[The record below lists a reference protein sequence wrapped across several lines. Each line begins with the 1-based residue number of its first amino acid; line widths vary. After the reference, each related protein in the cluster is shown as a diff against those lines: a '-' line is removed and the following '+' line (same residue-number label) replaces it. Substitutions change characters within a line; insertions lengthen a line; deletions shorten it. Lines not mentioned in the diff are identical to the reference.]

1 MEYWEYLKYLYF
13 SCASST
19 FTFAVAPFLWLG
31 SLFVARI
38 KRPQIIKTV
47 LFLLMYGYFFI
58 HAVNCFLKKSE
69 AIILEVIW
77 GLSAFTAP
85 ILWIILFAWSIGEFV
100 WGIRKKVKS
109 EKAQKLKED
118 FIARTVLQI
127 VLLAIIVFGWWEFLK
142 QFLRGL
148 A

>member
-1 MEYWEYLKYLYF
+1 MEYWENLKYLYF
-13 SCASST
+13 SDASST

-38 KRPQIIKTV
+38 KRPQIIQTV

-58 HAVNCFLKKSE
+58 HAVICLLKSDV
-69 AIILEVIW
+69 IILKLFF
-77 GLSAFTAP
+77 GLSLFTAP
-85 ILWIILFAWSIGEFV
+85 ILWIILFAWSIGDFV

-109 EKAQKLKED
+109 EKAQNLKED

-127 VLLAIIVFGWWEFLK
+127 VLLAIIMFGWWGFVK
-142 QFLRGL
+142 QLLRGL

>member
-1 MEYWEYLKYLYF
+1 MEYWENLKYLYF
-13 SCASST
+13 SDASST

-38 KRPQIIKTV
+38 NRPQIIQTV

-58 HAVNCFLKKSE
+58 HAVICLLKSDV
-69 AIILEVIW
+69 IILKLFL
-77 GLSAFTAP
+77 GLSLFTAP
-85 ILWIILFAWSIGEFV
+85 ILWIILFAWSIGDFV

-127 VLLAIIVFGWWEFLK
+127 VLLAIIMFGWWEFVK
-142 QFLRGL
+142 QLLRGL

>member
-13 SCASST
+13 SDASSA

-38 KRPQIIKTV
+38 KRPQIIQTV

-58 HAVNCFLKKSE
+58 HAVICLLKSDV
-69 AIILEVIW
+69 IILKLFF
-77 GLSAFTAP
+77 GLSLFTAP
-85 ILWIILFAWSIGEFV
+85 ILWIILFAWSIGDFV

-109 EKAQKLKED
+109 EKAQNLKED

-127 VLLAIIVFGWWEFLK
+127 VLLAIIMFGWWGFVK
-142 QFLRGL
+142 QLLRGL

>member
-13 SCASST
+13 SDASSA

-38 KRPQIIKTV
+38 KRPQIIQTV

-58 HAVNCFLKKSE
+58 HAVICLLKSDV
-69 AIILEVIW
+69 IILKLFL

-100 WGIRKKVKS
+100 WGIRKKLKS

-127 VLLAIIVFGWWEFLK
+127 VLLAIIMFGWWGFVK
-142 QFLRGL
+142 QLLRGL

>member
-38 KRPQIIKTV
+38 KRPQIIQTV

-58 HAVNCFLKKSE
+58 HAVICLLKSDV
-69 AIILEVIW
+69 IILKLFL

-100 WGIRKKVKS
+100 WGIRKKLKS

-127 VLLAIIVFGWWEFLK
+127 VLLAIIMFGWWEFVK
-142 QFLRGL
+142 QLLRGL